1 MEVMTIGE
9 TDDEAKAGVDAEPA
23 EGETEVETIDLR
35 PFLPVSKAEVQG
47 ILQAAFEWITST
59 DLEIE
64 TPWGSIRTKG
74 ARLRK

>member
-9 TDDEAKAGVDAEPA
+9 TEREAKAGVDEEPE
-23 EGETEVETIDLR
+23 EGEAEVETIDLR

-47 ILQAAFEWITST
+47 LLQAALEWITTT

-64 TPWGSIRTKG
+64 TPWGSIRTKV
-74 ARLRK
+74 ARKP